1 MAIKVEYFLQIC
13 INGRPVWR
21 KAKQV
26 RPEMSKQMTEVEYDR
41 ILDAGIIQL
50 NKEVKAF
57 KEKEAPVEK

>member
-26 RPEMSKQMTEVEYDR
+26 RPELSQQMGDAEYDR
-41 ILDAGIIQL
+41 VLDAGIVQL
-50 NKEVKAF
+50 NKEVKTF
-57 KEKEAPVEK
+57 KEKAKAE